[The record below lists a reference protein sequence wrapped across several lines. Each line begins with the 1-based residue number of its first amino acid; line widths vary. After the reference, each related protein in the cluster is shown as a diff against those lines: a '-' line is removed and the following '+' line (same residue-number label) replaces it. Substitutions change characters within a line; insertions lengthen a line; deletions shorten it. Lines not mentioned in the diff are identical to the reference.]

1 LESLKELGNEGM
13 AESLSFGQIKSGEA
27 SHLFLN
33 ISLEYNDDRQYK
45 IEVKIILSF
54 PFNLIYF

>member
-1 LESLKELGNEGM
+1 M

-33 ISLEYNDDRQYK
+33 ISLEYNDDGQYK
-45 IEVKIILSF
+45 IEVNIELPYLTF
-54 PFNLIYF
+54 F